1 MVKSQRKTSKMATMS
16 SEFAYV
22 KSSQSDEG
30 CSELYG
36 RAFEE
41 SLVEDIRSYPCLWD
55 ASDSGYKDNRMKE
68 KAFEVLGEK
77 YGKTGLLKQY
87 FLRLPNSSHTP

>member
-1 MVKSQRKTSKMATMS
+1 MS
-16 SEFAYV
+16 NDFAYV
-22 KSSQSDEG
+22 KSSQSNED

-41 SLVEDIRSYPCLWD
+41 SLVDDIQSYPCLWD

-77 YGKTGLLKQY
+77 YGKTGWQRPY
-87 FLRLPNSSHTP
+87 FLRLPYLSPTV